1 VDYEELLRS
10 DDAMLMEFIEDARK
24 ISHRNFGRRIQ
35 FYAPSF
41 ISYKTNNHKPSSN
54 AFPSI
59 SLTGSSCSLKCKHC
73 EGIVLDSMFA
83 ATSPTKLLQLG
94 KELKH
99 KGAVGCLISGGCL
112 PDGSIPLEP
121 FIDTIRRMKKD
132 LDLTILVHTGIISKE
147 SALMLKEA
155 GIDAALIDVIGSNE
169 TIKEIFNSDATVND
183 YSESLHALRQAG
195 IPTVPHVLTGLHY
208 GELNGEINALEI
220 ISQNEPSAVI
230 VIAFMPIHHTAMENV
245 APPSPSMIAKILVA
259 TRVMMPNT
267 PVALGCMRPKGTHRV
282 KTDVLAVKSG
292 VNAIAFPTAEAIRFA
307 ESLDYQISF
316 SNYCCSQIFSDHT
329 SLS

>member
-1 VDYEELLRS
+1 MDYEELLRS
-10 DDAMLMEFIEDARK
+10 DDQMLMKFIEDARK

-35 FYAPSF
+35 FYMPSF
-41 ISYKTNNHKPSSN
+41 ISYKTNHQKPAST

-73 EGIVLDSMFA
+73 EGIVLNSMFA
-83 ATSPTKLLQLG
+83 ATSPTRLLQLG
-94 KELKH
+94 TELKRQ
-99 KGAVGCLISGGCL
+99 GAVGCLISGGCL

-121 FIDTIRRMKKD
+121 FIKTIRRLKED
-132 LDLTILVHTGIISKE
+132 LNLTILVHTGIISPDT
-147 SALMLKEA
+147 ARRLKEA

-169 TIKEIFNSDATVND
+169 TIKEIFNSEATVND
-183 YSESLHALRQAG
+183 YRKSLQALHQAG

-208 GELNGEINALEI
+208 GELKGEITALEM

-230 VIAFMPIHHTAMENV
+230 VIAFMPIHRTTMEHV
-245 APPSPSMIAKILVA
+245 APPSPSTIAKILVA

-267 PVALGCMRPKGTHRV
+267 PIALGCMRPKGTHRV
-282 KTDVLAVKSG
+282 KTDMLAVKSG
-292 VNAIAFPTAEAIRFA
+292 VNAIAFPATEAIRYT

>member
-1 VDYEELLRS
+1 MDYEELLRS
-10 DDAMLMEFIEDARK
+10 NDHILMKFIEDARK

-41 ISYKTNNHKPSSN
+41 ISYKVNNHESSPS

-73 EGIVLDSMFA
+73 EGIVLNSMFA
-83 ATSPTKLLQLG
+83 ATSPARLLQLG
-94 KELKH
+94 KELKR

-121 FIDTIRRMKKD
+121 FIDAIGRMKKD
-132 LDLTILVHTGIISKE
+132 LNLTILVHTGIISRDT
-147 SALMLKEA
+147 ALRLKEA

-169 TIKEIFNSDATVND
+169 TIGEIFNSDATVND
-183 YSESLHALRQAG
+183 YSKSLHALRQAG

-208 GELNGEINALEI
+208 GELKGEITALEM
-220 ISQNEPSAVI
+220 ISRNEPAAVI
-230 VIAFMPIHHTAMENV
+230 VIAFMPIHRTTMENV
-245 APPSPSMIAKILVA
+245 VPPTPSTIAKILVTA
-259 TRVMMPNT
+259 RVMMPNT
-267 PVALGCMRPKGTHRV
+267 PIALGCMRPKGTHRV

-292 VNAIAFPTAEAIRFA
+292 VNAIAFPATEAIRYA

-316 SNYCCSQIFSDHT
+316 SNYCCSQIFSDYK